1 MGRCS
6 CINMQEYKWN
16 MKRNQECVNSPLHP
30 LSKLSPLSD
39 PTITSPIDALPPLI
53 LSSGQPSSCCRI
65 RIISF
70 PQLLPCLLPLHDT
83 IFAPSACAPVP
94 SMVHHLCSGCMQPLG
109 EIEQEGAKSSRGQV
123 ESSDMDTMR

>member
-83 IFAPSACAPVP
+83 PFLLHLHALLSPPWRTTSALAACN
-94 SMVHHLCSGCMQPLG
+94 PLV
-109 EIEQEGAKSSRGQV
+109 KSSRRGRNQV
-123 ESSDMDTMR
+123 EGRWNQATWIP

>member
-6 CINMQEYKWN
+6 CINMKEYKWN

-39 PTITSPIDALPPLI
+39 PTITSPIDALPPPT
-53 LSSGQPSSCCRI
+53 LSSGQPSSCCCI

-70 PQLLPCLLPLHDT
+70 PQLLPCLLPPPRHT
-83 IFAPSACAPVP
+83 IFAPSACASVP
-94 SMVHHLCSGCMQPLG
+94 SMVRHVCSGCMQPLG
-109 EIEQEGAKSSRGQV
+109 EIEQEGRNQV
-123 ESSDMDTMR
+123 EGRWNQATWIP